1 MLEMNINALKDFKKP
16 QTDLDVPPSAQLR
29 TFNENDVLGD
39 LDLDDKGNLVIQEN
53 RNGTAYDKQ
62 GNPVNPRGYCIDP
75 NNGDIIEP
83 ISKQMM
89 FA

>member
-39 LDLDDKGNLVIQEN
+39 LDRDDKGNLVI
-53 RNGTAYDKQ
+53 
-62 GNPVNPRGYCIDP
+62 
-75 NNGDIIEP
+75 
-83 ISKQMM
+83 
-89 FA
+89 